1 MKFPIRFYCALGVS
15 AALLAFLPRFVSFL
29 PKFRNVAETPSS
41 GMGVL
46 EKVFLFAN
54 CRYFANENTVS
65 HSLYLH
71 SLIALTMMHILYERQ

>member
-15 AALLAFLPRFVSFL
+15 ATLLAFLPRFVSFW

-46 EKVFLFAN
+46 DISN
-54 CRYFANENTVS
+54 C
-65 HSLYLH
+65 
-71 SLIALTMMHILYERQ
+71 

>member
-1 MKFPIRFYCALGVS
+1 MSLRKFEQGQNLRSEVAIRKFPIRFFCALGVS

-46 EKVFLFAN
+46 GKV
-54 CRYFANENTVS
+54 
-65 HSLYLH
+65 SLVGK
-71 SLIALTMMHILYERQ
+71 LIWHRGNVRV